1 MSQVMTLL
9 AEFETL
15 SQAMLEAAEDQSWE
29 LLEQLSGARESVQ
42 AQLPEEL
49 EVALQPDEIEA
60 ATHLIRTCLALD
72 KKTFALADERKK
84 TVGTLFS

>member
-15 SQAMLEAAEDQSWE
+15 SQAMLQAAEDQSWE

-42 AQLPEEL
+42 AQLPAEL
-49 EVALQPDEIEA
+49 DVALQPDEIEA
-60 ATHLIRTCLALD
+60 ATHLIQTCLALD